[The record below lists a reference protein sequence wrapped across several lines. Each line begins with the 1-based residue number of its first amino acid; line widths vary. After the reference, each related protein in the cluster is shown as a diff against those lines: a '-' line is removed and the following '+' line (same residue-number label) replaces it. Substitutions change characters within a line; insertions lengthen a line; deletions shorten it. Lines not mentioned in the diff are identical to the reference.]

1 MSGLLNRMAP
11 DFALSAIA
19 GGRFSLS
26 DWRGFIVV
34 VNFWSSE
41 CPWSRRADVL
51 LVYRQLTWY
60 PKGVRIVGI
69 CSNVNEPHGQIVYE
83 AENRHIKYPI
93 LQDSDLRVADLYKAE
108 YTPQAFVVD
117 RQGLVRYAGGID
129 DADSTHRDARNYYLD
144 KAVAALLDNRLPDP
158 ASSPPYGCP
167 IVRQA
172 SGDVTSLQSV
182 GSGPSPKQL
191 SS

>member
-11 DFALSAIA
+11 DFALPAMA

-34 VNFWSSE
+34 VNFWSSD
-41 CPWSRRADVL
+41 CSWSRRADVL

-60 PKGVRIVGI
+60 PKGVRIVGV
-69 CSNVNEPHGQIVYE
+69 CSNVNEPHGQMIYE

-93 LQDSDLRVADLYKAE
+93 LQDTELRVADLYKAE

-117 RQGLVRYAGGID
+117 RQGLVRYAGGVD
-129 DADSTHRDARNYYLD
+129 DADSTHREARNYYLD
-144 KAVAALLDNRLPDP
+144 KAVTALLDNRLPDP
-158 ASSPPYGCP
+158 ASASPYGCP

-172 SGDVTSLQSV
+172 SGEVTGLQAT
-182 GSGPSPKQL
+182 GANPKQL
-191 SS
+191 PS

>member
-11 DFALSAIA
+11 DFSLPAIT

-41 CPWSRRADVL
+41 CQWSRRADVL

-69 CSNVNEPHGQIVYE
+69 CSNVNEPHGQILYE

-108 YTPQAFVVD
+108 FTPQAFVVD
-117 RQGLVRYAGGID
+117 RQGLVRYAGAID
-129 DADSTHRDARNYYLD
+129 DADSTHREAHHYFLD

-158 ASSPPYGCP
+158 ASTSPYGCP
-167 IVRQA
+167 IVRQPT
-172 SGDVTSLQSV
+172 GEMTSLQTT
-182 GSGPSPKQL
+182 GSGTGPKQI
-191 SS
+191 SG